1 MWRNQR
7 VQDHPWQKGGA
18 TELKLSCQAR
28 VEGSVRFVDL
38 VTIVASV
45 DDISVDAANN
55 LNVGIRE

>member
-1 MWRNQR
+1 MRQSQR

-18 TELKLSCQAR
+18 TELKLSSQAR

-45 DDISVDAANN
+45 DDISVDAASH